1 MNQTVEVYKANI
13 PLQKGETIQLYLD
26 KLLGAVQQKFGVP
39 RTNEKPG
46 VYTYMR
52 AVFANR
58 LIMEKDVEGPGRGM
72 KLWAVEYSRQDSG
85 DFKFGAP
92 TEVKEQLNFVP
103 VSKALEPE
111 KVELLE
117 QNFWKGLPF

>member
-1 MNQTVEVYKANI
+1 MNETVEVYKADL

-26 KLLGAVQQKFGVP
+26 KLRGAVQQKFGVP
-39 RTNEKPG
+39 RTDDA
-46 VYTYMR
+46 YMR
-52 AVFANR
+52 AVFADR
-58 LIMEKDVEGPGRGM
+58 LVMEKVVEGPGRGM

-111 KVELLE
+111 KVEL
-117 QNFWKGLPF
+117 NFWKGLPF